1 MPGLAL
7 HALEVED
14 STSDTGGPGFGW
26 EIRNAHTRLWAAT
39 RPHKKGNDVV
49 FEGGGGRA
57 GKASA
62 PGNSEMT
69 LVKLM
74 RKYGCELLCEAEETG
89 CECSHPRMDGAEGA
103 ADPRQTRAQDSA
115 TAPGPAPSRGP

>member
-7 HALEVED
+7 HALGVED
-14 STSDTGGPGFGW
+14 STSATGGPGFGW

-49 FEGGGGRA
+49 FERGGGRA

-74 RKYGCELLCEAEETG
+74 RKYGCELLCEAEDTD
-89 CECSHPRMDGAEGA
+89 CECSQPRMDGAEGA
-103 ADPRQTRAQDSA
+103 ADPRQTRAQDLA
-115 TAPGPAPSRGP
+115 AAPGPAPSRGW